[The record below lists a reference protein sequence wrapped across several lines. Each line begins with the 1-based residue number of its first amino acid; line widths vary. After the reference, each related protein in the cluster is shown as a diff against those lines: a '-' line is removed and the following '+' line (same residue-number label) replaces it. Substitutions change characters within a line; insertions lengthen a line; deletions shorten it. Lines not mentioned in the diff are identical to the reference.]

1 MWFGNLVT
9 MKWWDEFWL
18 QESFTDFISYYALS
32 NLDLSFKISDP
43 RILQNHNK
51 ELGYSEDQMIFS
63 HALLHPGTFYNQS
76 KIPNKRNLFLMGL
89 PMKKDLQY
97 SDN

>member
-18 QESFTDFISYYALS
+18 QESFTDFISFYALS

-43 RILQNHNK
+43 RIL
-51 ELGYSEDQMIFS
+51 
-63 HALLHPGTFYNQS
+63 
-76 KIPNKRNLFLMGL
+76 
-89 PMKKDLQY
+89 
-97 SDN
+97 